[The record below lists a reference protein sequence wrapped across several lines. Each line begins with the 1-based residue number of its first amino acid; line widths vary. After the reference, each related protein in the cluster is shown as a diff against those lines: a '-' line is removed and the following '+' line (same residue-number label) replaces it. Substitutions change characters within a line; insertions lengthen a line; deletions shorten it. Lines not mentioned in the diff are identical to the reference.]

1 MSKLMPSRGN
11 IDYTQHTGA
20 KGGAALGR
28 TRDFMKESDGN
39 DQNVVKRNGADAY
52 KNPNDV
58 ENTYGKGGGGQA
70 KGSGAHPVTCKDEG
84 ETKVLKT
91 VRPRS

>member
-28 TRDFMKESDGN
+28 ERCFLKEPDAFRTDTGP
-39 DQNVVKRNGADAY
+39 GAKQDY
-52 KNPNDV
+52 EK
-58 ENTYGKGGGGQA
+58 TGKGGELS
-70 KGSGAHPVTCKDEG
+70 KTEG
-84 ETKVLKT
+84 DKCLKT